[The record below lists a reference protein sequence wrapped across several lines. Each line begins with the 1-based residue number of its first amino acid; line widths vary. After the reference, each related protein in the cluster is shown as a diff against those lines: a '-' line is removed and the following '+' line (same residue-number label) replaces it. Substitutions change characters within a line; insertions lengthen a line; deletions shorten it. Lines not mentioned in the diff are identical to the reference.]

1 MDSLSHNT
9 TGTLLSPPC
18 VLPTCS
24 CHGTQTYPI
33 HHSVPIT
40 LHPVHRVPPPE
51 AKDLVPVRGTIG
63 AAGTGSYSCGQDT
76 PRCPA
81 LALLQ
86 HPV

>member
-18 VLPTCS
+18 VLPTCPR
-24 CHGTQTYPI
+24 HGTQTYPI

-51 AKDLVPVRGTIG
+51 AKDLVPVRG
-63 AAGTGSYSCGQDT
+63 DN
-76 PRCPA
+76 RCRGHCEP
-81 LALLQ
+81 
-86 HPV
+86 